1 MTAGDDEPDG
11 PPAGRG
17 RATPPRGTKG
27 LLGWAP
33 TVSMT
38 ALTATVAALY
48 GVSVPD
54 MVLFGLYVVLCVGLP
69 GVLLLR
75 LLYRGRRTLA
85 EEVALGLALGYAV
98 EVFAYVGARALGVP
112 LLVLA
117 WPAGTCLL
125 FLAVPRLRRH
135 WTVAPAR
142 RERAPAWWSWFLALP
157 AAYLLAWS
165 AVAFFRL
172 NALSWPALGRS
183 FPDMPFHLALV
194 GELRHHLPPTVPMVA
209 GEPLSYHWFVYAHLA
224 AASWVTGVEPLV
236 LLFRLGMFPVL
247 AAFVVLAG
255 MTGRRITGSWA
266 GAALTTAGTVLVAT
280 PSLYLGGN
288 GAFTWG
294 GVPDLMWA
302 SPTQTFGALMFAP
315 VVLFL
320 LDLLERRRRP
330 AGHWAL
336 LGVFLV
342 AVAGAKATYVPLL
355 GAGLLAVA
363 AAGAV
368 RRRRP
373 SGPVLAALGMTA
385 ACFLFAQFVLFD
397 GARQALVVDPFSFM
411 ETVWREMTGAGD
423 GTDPPPLSILGMVAV
438 FLLCW
443 AVTWGG
449 ISGLL
454 SRPRLL
460 ARPGVALTLGIGAA
474 GVGAALLL
482 GHPGR
487 SQLFFLWGAYP
498 YLAAVTALGIVTL
511 ARRARQSRRA
521 TLCAAGT
528 GLAAAYLIPLLCGVR
543 IPLRPGTDDTVL
555 YLPYVVLLVAILAAA
570 AVLAVTSGRLRAW
583 SLVVTALAVVGLPAV
598 VHARALW
605 VVDGVVSSVVGGG
618 AATGGGLP
626 PVAAPPPPEGALDA
640 GRWLRAHSAPGDLV
654 ATNAH
659 CRWGREEPCDGRHFW
674 VAALSERRV
683 LVEGWTYTSR
693 NTARWRP
700 ELPALELPFWDA
712 RLLALNDAVFEAP
725 TGEAVREL
733 RERHGVRWLVA
744 DEHRGG
750 PVPGLGAFATL
761 RFRSGDYAVY
771 RLPGEPA

>member
-1 MTAGDDEPDG
+1 
-11 PPAGRG
+11 
-17 RATPPRGTKG
+17 
-27 LLGWAP
+27 
-33 TVSMT
+33 MT
-38 ALTATVAALY
+38 ALTAAVTAFF

-54 MVLFGLYVVLCVGLP
+54 MVLFGLYVVLGVGLP

-85 EEVALGLALGYAV
+85 EEMALGLALGYAV
-98 EVFAYVGARALGVP
+98 EVFAYAGARALGVP
-112 LLVLA
+112 LLVLV
-117 WPAGTCLL
+117 WPIGTCLL

-135 WTVAPAR
+135 WTVSPSR
-142 RERAPAWWSWFLALP
+142 RERAPVWWSWLLALLFG
-157 AAYLLAWS
+157 YLLAWS
-165 AVAFFRL
+165 AVSFFRL
-172 NALSWPALGRS
+172 NALTWPALGGA

-194 GELRHHLPPTVPMVA
+194 GELRHHMPPTVPMVA
-209 GEPLSYHWFVYAHLA
+209 GEPLSYHWFVYADLA

-236 LLFRLGMFPVL
+236 LLFRLGMLPML

-255 MTGRRITGSWA
+255 MTGRRITGSWT
-266 GAALTTAGTVLVAT
+266 GAALTATGTVLVAT
-280 PSLYLGGN
+280 PSLYLGSN

-294 GVPDLMWA
+294 GVPDLAWA
-302 SPTQTFGALMFAP
+302 SPTQTFGALLFAP
-315 VVLFL
+315 VVLL
-320 LDLLERRRRP
+320 LADLLERRRRT
-330 AGHWAL
+330 AGRWPL

-342 AVAGAKATYVPLL
+342 AVAGAKATYLPLL

-368 RRRRP
+368 RRRGPSRP
-373 SGPVLAALGMTA
+373 LLAALGMTA

-397 GARQALVVDPFSFM
+397 GARQALAVDPFSFM
-411 ETVWREMTGAGD
+411 RTVWREMTGAGE
-423 GTDPPPLSILGMVAV
+423 GTDPPPLSTLGMVAV

-460 ARPGVALTLGIGAA
+460 LRPGVALTLGIGAA

-487 SQLFFLWGAYP
+487 SQLFFLSGAYP

-521 TLCAAGT
+521 TLYAAGA
-528 GLAAAYLIPLLCGVR
+528 GLAAAYLIPLLCDVR
-543 IPLRPGTDDTVL
+543 IPLEPGTADTVL
-555 YLPYVVLLVAILAAA
+555 YLPYVVLLAAILSAA
-570 AVLAVTSGRLRAW
+570 AVLAVTNGRLRAW

-598 VHARALW
+598 VHARVLW
-605 VVDGVVSSVVGGG
+605 VVHGGDRS
-618 AATGGGLP
+618 APPPAT
-626 PVAAPPPPEGALDA
+626 APPPEGALDA
-640 GRWLRAHSAPGDLV
+640 GRWLRDHSDPGDLV

-683 LVEGWTYTSR
+683 LVEGWTYTAR
-693 NTARWRP
+693 NLTRWRP
-700 ELPALELPFWDA
+700 ELPSLELPFWDD
-712 RLLALNDAVFEAP
+712 RLLALNDSVFEAP
-725 TGEAVREL
+725 TGEAVRDL
-733 RERHGVRWLVA
+733 RERYGVRWLLA

-750 PVPGLGAFATL
+750 PAPGLAAFATP
-761 RFRSGDYAVY
+761 RFRSGGYAVY
-771 RLPGEPA
+771 RLPDAPA